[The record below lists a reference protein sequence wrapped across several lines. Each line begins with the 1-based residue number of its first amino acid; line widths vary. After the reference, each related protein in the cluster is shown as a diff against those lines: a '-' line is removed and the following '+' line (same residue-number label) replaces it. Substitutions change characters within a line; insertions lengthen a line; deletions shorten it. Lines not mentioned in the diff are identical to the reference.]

1 MNRGSSGNAFAEL
14 ERNFN
19 GRWTALQA
27 G

>member
-19 GRWTALQA
+19 GRWTRLQA